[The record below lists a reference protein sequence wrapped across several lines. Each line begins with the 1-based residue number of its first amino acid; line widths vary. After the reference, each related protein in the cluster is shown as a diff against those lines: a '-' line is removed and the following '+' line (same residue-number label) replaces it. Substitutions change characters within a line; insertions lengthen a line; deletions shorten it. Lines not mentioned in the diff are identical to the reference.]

1 MRTIAICSAL
11 TLAVSLA
18 ACGGS
23 DGDDTAGDDTAG
35 DDTAGDDSSGDDSS
49 GDDTAA
55 DPDAASGVA
64 VMMTFSVTNGVRQ
77 SPNLDDPLLGTVY
90 GQVFLSSEVTLTGP
104 IEGATE
110 YASVEVPAV
119 DLRDAETAGSYTSPG
134 LPPGAYTFLGFYDV
148 DGNGATDRSPDA
160 GDPVTIPVTNT
171 FEIPASGA
179 TVQLTVAFDFVF
191 N

>member
-1 MRTIAICSAL
+1 MRTIAISTSLAL
-11 TLAVSLA
+11 ALA

-23 DGDDTAGDDTAG
+23 DGDDTAADDTAADDTAG
-35 DDTAGDDSSGDDSS
+35 DDIGDDSSGDD
-49 GDDTAA
+49 APA

-104 IEGATE
+104 IDGATE
-110 YASVEVPAV
+110 YASVEVAAV

-134 LPPGAYTFLGFYDV
+134 LPAGDYTFLGFYDV
-148 DGNGATDRSPDA
+148 DGNGATERSPDA

-171 FEIPASGA
+171 FTIPASGA